1 MGYNNSA
8 HRRQTARQLHPTP
21 QRPKPTSPRRLIT
34 DGIRNQSTAEISN
47 ALQLDRSLFPF
58 ALFSAVCKGSV
69 PLTAYL
75 LTTER
80 ASVNTLTPLIIATKP
95 SVKLL
100 DTVVSAGWKLNQRS
114 PDKGAGKGKRLLD
127 LVAWNENLVKWC
139 LKNGAQISDGAKD
152 EDALRN
158 PPLTECVAASGTISI
173 FKLLRANNARIG
185 RRTLHRAAESAATC
199 NAADKAEKMAM
210 LRFLVEE
217 KGLDVNRTDTDGQL
231 PNHWGTPVA
240 YAAKGKG
247 GEDVIRY
254 LLAKKDCWGNHDA
267 LSLVKF
273 YRNEDVAR
281 VLKELTKGEEK
292 D

>member
-1 MGYNNSA
+1 M
-8 HRRQTARQLHPTP
+8 
-21 QRPKPTSPRRLIT
+21 
-34 DGIRNQSTAEISN
+34 
-47 ALQLDRSLFPF
+47 
-58 ALFSAVCKGSV
+58 
-69 PLTAYL
+69 
-75 LTTER
+75 
-80 ASVNTLTPLIIATKP
+80 
-95 SVKLL
+95 
-100 DTVVSAGWKLNQRS
+100 
-114 PDKGAGKGKRLLD
+114 D

-158 PPLTECVAASGTISI
+158 PPLTERVAASGTISI

-217 KGLDVNRTDTDGQL
+217 KGLDFNRTDTDGQL

-254 LLAKKDCWGNHDA
+254 LLATGADPSVKDCWGNHDA
-267 LSLVKF
+267 LSLAKF

>member
-1 MGYNNSA
+1 M
-8 HRRQTARQLHPTP
+8 
-21 QRPKPTSPRRLIT
+21 
-34 DGIRNQSTAEISN
+34 
-47 ALQLDRSLFPF
+47 
-58 ALFSAVCKGSV
+58 
-69 PLTAYL
+69 
-75 LTTER
+75 
-80 ASVNTLTPLIIATKP
+80 
-95 SVKLL
+95 
-100 DTVVSAGWKLNQRS
+100 
-114 PDKGAGKGKRLLD
+114 
-127 LVAWNENLVKWC
+127 KWC
-139 LKNGAQISDGAKD
+139 LKNGAEISDGAKD

-247 GEDVIRY
+247 GEDVMKY

-267 LSLVKF
+267 LSLAKF
-273 YRNEDVAR
+273 YRNEDVAW